1 MANRYLR
8 PIYKMLYDQDFDYTD
23 FDNRMQMQKAVYLL
37 LDMGVP
43 MGDYGF
49 RWYKHG
55 PYSQELHEDMFQE
68 NIRPERSI
76 QLHQEFEEKISKL
89 RNLIHDPKKGDYSVA
104 HWMECLASMH
114 YLKENK
120 MDFDADR
127 EAVVAELERRKPHLD
142 QHDVNEYAYDRLE
155 GILHE

>member
-8 PIYKMLYDQDFDYTD
+8 PIYKMLYDQDFEYTD

-37 LDMGVP
+37 QDMGVP

-68 NIRPERSI
+68 NIRPERPI
-76 QLHQEFEEKISKL
+76 QLHQEFVEKIAKL
-89 RNLIHDPKKGDYSVA
+89 RGLIHDPKKGDYSTA
-104 HWMECLASMH
+104 YWMECLASMH
-114 YLKENK
+114 YLKENM
-120 MDFDADR
+120 MDYNAGNDAII
-127 EAVVAELERRKPHLD
+127 EELEHRKPHLGH
-142 QHDVNEYAYDRLE
+142 HDVNVYACTLLE
-155 GILHE
+155 ELFV

>member
-8 PIYKMLYDQDFDYTD
+8 PIYKMLYDQDFEYTD

-43 MGDYGF
+43 MGDYDF

-55 PYSQELHEDMFQE
+55 PYSQELHEDMFHE
-68 NIRPERSI
+68 NIRSGRPI
-76 QLHQEFEEKISKL
+76 QLHQEFEEKIGKL
-89 RNLIHDPKKGDYSVA
+89 RELIRDSNKKNYSTA

-127 EAVVAELERRKPHLD
+127 AAVVAELERRKPHLD
-142 QHDVNEYAYDRLE
+142 QHDVNEYAYDRIE
-155 GILHE
+155 EFFA